1 MKLRNF
7 LIIPAC
13 LLFALFSCQKDWLDV
28 NTNPNSLPS
37 STPDYT
43 FAAAANR
50 LAATLGPNELGEY
63 WSGHWTQSSTYI
75 LSATY
80 FKYEFNNTNFDYWSG
95 YYDILEDLDYATKGA
110 TGTLTFF
117 GGAARVLKAYTYQ
130 MLVDMYGNIP
140 YTDALKGSGSLA
152 PKFDDQKAIYEDLI
166 KVLDTAITILR
177 ANPLNGPN
185 AGSEI
190 VFGRT
195 SGAAATAATKWI
207 QFANSL
213 KLRILIRQ
221 SRVPG
226 REAYITTEIN
236 KAAATAEGFLPA
248 GLDVTSNPGYV
259 ASAGKLNP
267 FYENWGYNAAGGSQ
281 ALGRYP
287 RPTEFLFNTLKA
299 ANDTFRLKRLAY
311 PNGGQGAAPEIIANY
326 TGVPFG
332 AGSGYLSQ
340 ATSYIG
346 PSQIVSGDLPGRWS

>member
-117 GGAARVLKAYTYQ
+117 WR
-130 MLVDMYGNIP
+130 
-140 YTDALKGSGSLA
+140 
-152 PKFDDQKAIYEDLI
+152 
-166 KVLDTAITILR
+166 R
-177 ANPLNGPN
+177 C
-185 AGSEI
+185 
-190 VFGRT
+190 
-195 SGAAATAATKWI
+195 
-207 QFANSL
+207 
-213 KLRILIRQ
+213 
-221 SRVPG
+221 
-226 REAYITTEIN
+226 
-236 KAAATAEGFLPA
+236 EGFKS
-248 GLDVTSNPGYV
+248 V
-259 ASAGKLNP
+259 
-267 FYENWGYNAAGGSQ
+267 
-281 ALGRYP
+281 
-287 RPTEFLFNTLKA
+287 
-299 ANDTFRLKRLAY
+299 
-311 PNGGQGAAPEIIANY
+311 
-326 TGVPFG
+326 
-332 AGSGYLSQ
+332 YLSNVGGHVWEH
-340 ATSYIG
+340 SLY
-346 PSQIVSGDLPGRWS
+346 RWTER